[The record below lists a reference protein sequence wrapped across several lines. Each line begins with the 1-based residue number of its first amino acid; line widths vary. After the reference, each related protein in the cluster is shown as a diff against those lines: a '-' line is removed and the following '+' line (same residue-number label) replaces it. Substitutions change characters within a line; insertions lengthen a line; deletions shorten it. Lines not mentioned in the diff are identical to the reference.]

1 LYENDVASAYPAKA
15 CELPTMKDGTWELV
29 ENPTREDVFTSS
41 ALSMFEVKT
50 HNYRTDLPFYA
61 LPYRTRWGTIMFPC
75 HVWGY
80 YMRDHVI
87 AACKHYD
94 TFMAAKRLMD
104 YSLYANGPE
113 IEIVRAWIFHPA
125 GDFKPRDFI
134 PDLFDYR
141 KRLVKADKKDSRG
154 QVIKL
159 DINAIYGKM
168 AQRIGRKGKPPKY
181 ASLWYAAA
189 ITAGTQRQLM
199 EAALT
204 KPDAIVAFAT
214 DGIYSTEELDIN
226 IPAEKTLGEWKM
238 QKGDKGSFIQFG
250 VYTVHLLDKEGK
262 VEIKA
267 KSRGFTPDN
276 TDKKESETYK
286 EVLDRTLRETIPEA
300 WAKGDEAYSFP
311 YQQYMTVGLSVQHRK
326 FADLCGCWKLS
337 PRELQL
343 NSMSNKRIVPG
354 EPKKDATKRTKTEYK
369 LTQKEIKLRES
380 RAKRLIPLPVRH
392 IIGPIEISGEAHV
405 DRIDE
410 KTKLERM
417 EVRDGENV
425 AAGLN

>member
-1 LYENDVASAYPAKA
+1 
-15 CELPTMKDGTWELV
+15 
-29 ENPTREDVFTSS
+29 
-41 ALSMFEVKT
+41 
-50 HNYRTDLPFYA
+50 
-61 LPYRTRWGTIMFPC
+61 
-75 HVWGY
+75 
-80 YMRDHVI
+80 
-87 AACKHYD
+87 
-94 TFMAAKRLMD
+94 MD
-104 YSLYANGPE
+104 YSLYDNGPE
-113 IEIVRAWIFHPA
+113 IEIVRAWIFRPLT
-125 GDFKPRDFI
+125 DFKPLYWI
-134 PDLFDYR
+134 MDLFDYR
-141 KRLVKADKKDSRG
+141 IKLVAIDKKDSRG

-189 ITAGTQRQLM
+189 ITAGTQRQLI

-204 KPDAIVAFAT
+204 KPDDIIAFAT
-214 DGIYSTEELDIN
+214 DGIYATEELHVS
-226 IPAEKTLGEWKM
+226 IPAEKRLGEWEM
-238 QKGDKGSFIQFG
+238 QKGDKGSFIQSG
-250 VYTVHLLDKEGK
+250 VYTVHLLDKEGR

-276 TDKKESETYK
+276 TDKREGETYK
-286 EVLDRTLRETIPEA
+286 DVLDRTLRESIPDK
-300 WAKGDEAYSFP
+300 WANGDEGYSFP

-326 FADLCGCWKLS
+326 FGGLVGCWKLS
-337 PRELQL
+337 PRELSL

-380 RAKRLIPLPVRH
+380 RAKKLIPLQVRH

-405 DRIDE
+405 DWIDE
-410 KTKLERM
+410 KTRLERM